1 MIPLRVMLIP
11 ALALSLLACKPPPD
25 RVAELPGGERL
36 RSAIQRAGLATE
48 LAHANELL
56 AESLGKDPPDD
67 FLRAR
72 AYRFVTAGVTNRD
85 LDALR
90 REARENAAAYFAG
103 IEGRFARAAWPVDQ
117 TPAWY
122 DLRARNA
129 LADVRIQFDIALAS
143 GGDVIGPV
151 RMAQRIDGWTR
162 GQASSGP
169 LLGSGPVELAMA
181 AAIQQAVKD
190 RPLAQPTRPTGQPG
204 RDQPVNAGYG
214 ALAPQ

>member
-1 MIPLRVMLIP
+1 MTLSRVMLIP

-36 RSAIQRAGLATE
+36 RSAVERAGLATE

-56 AESLGKDPPDD
+56 AESLGKDLPDD

-72 AYRFVTAGVTNRD
+72 AYQFVTAGVSNGD
-85 LDALR
+85 LDAQR
-90 REARENAAAYFAG
+90 REARLNAIAYFAG
-103 IEGRFARAAWPVDQ
+103 IEGRFAGAAWPADH
-117 TPAWY
+117 PSAWY

-143 GGDVIGPV
+143 GGDVIDPV

-169 LLGSGPVELAMA
+169 LLGSSPVELAMA